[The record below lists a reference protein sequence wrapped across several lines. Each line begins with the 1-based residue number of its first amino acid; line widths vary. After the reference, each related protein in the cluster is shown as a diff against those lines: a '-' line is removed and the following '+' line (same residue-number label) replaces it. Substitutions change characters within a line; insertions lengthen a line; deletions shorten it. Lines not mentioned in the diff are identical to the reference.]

1 MSISK
6 KLRFIVVLISF
17 SICLCFMSTTYSRY
31 VANTTSDIEVLFA
44 KWQILVDDKDISSST
59 NSEISFMPVIEENS
73 YVKSNTIAPSSKGYF
88 DIEVD
93 PTNVDVSFKYTI
105 NLSIANQN
113 MPDLMITKYAIIPST
128 YVEGDTLN
136 VINLTGSTITNTLSY
151 DKGTPSFKFTPF
163 TVRVYFEW
171 YEGTGEQMDDAKDT
185 AVGDTAATDNTKFQ
199 MNANIAFEQI
209 FE

>member
-128 YVEGDTLN
+128 YVEGDALN
-136 VINLTGSTITNTLSY
+136 VINLTGSTITNTLSF

-185 AVGDTAATDNTKFQ
+185 TVGDTAATDNTKFQ